1 MRNLELVK
9 LLEENT
15 CDSGLSTEFLDRI
28 LTAQSVKENTQN
40 KELRLWDNKEE
51 VAKHCLM
58 KICT

>member
-40 KELRLWDNKEE
+40 KELRL
-51 VAKHCLM
+51 
-58 KICT
+58 